1 MGQVFDN
8 LIINAKQAMP
18 SGGSILITARNH
30 DLAEKENPILR
41 AGRYI
46 RISVSDTGAGIP
58 PDQLK
63 KIFDPFFTT
72 KSEGSGLGLA
82 TCFSIVQ
89 KHEGYIEAE
98 SFPGMGSTFHILL
111 PVSAKITEQ
120 SPESPVVE
128 HRGSGTVLVM
138 DDEEFIT
145 EIAGG
150 MLSGMG
156 YSVLIAGDGAAA
168 LRLCDEVLAR
178 GEEIDAAILDLT
190 VPGGL
195 GAREIVDDMKLKFP
209 RMPVFASSGFSQD
222 DIILKPSEYGFTGSI
237 RKPYRRNELALLLMK
252 HLKGA
257 SGQ

>member
-1 MGQVFDN
+1 
-8 LIINAKQAMP
+8 
-18 SGGSILITARNH
+18 
-30 DLAEKENPILR
+30 
-41 AGRYI
+41 
-46 RISVSDTGAGIP
+46 
-58 PDQLK
+58 
-63 KIFDPFFTT
+63 
-72 KSEGSGLGLA
+72 
-82 TCFSIVQ
+82 
-89 KHEGYIEAE
+89 
-98 SFPGMGSTFHILL
+98 
-111 PVSAKITEQ
+111 
-120 SPESPVVE
+120 
-128 HRGSGTVLVM
+128 M